1 MGIEIERKF
10 LVSGDGW
17 QQHAVQSGAIV
28 QGYLTEGEAVTL
40 RIRIIEDNT
49 ALLTI
54 KGERQGLSRPEFEY
68 DIPLE
73 DARDMLALAG
83 GAVIRKRR
91 FLLDLPGGEW
101 IVDVFEGVHQG
112 LVLAEVEL
120 PAPDAVVTLPDWLG
134 KEVTED
140 PRYYNSSLAA
150 EARRQNP
157 R

>member
-1 MGIEIERKF
+1 MGVEIERKF
-10 LVSGDGW
+10 LVAGDGW
-17 QQHAVQSGAIV
+17 QKHVVQSGAIV
-28 QGYLTEGEAVTL
+28 QGYLTDGGAVTL
-40 RIRIIEDNT
+40 RIRIIEQST

-54 KGERQGLSRPEFEY
+54 KGARQGLSRPEFEY
-68 DIPLE
+68 DIPLT

-91 FLLDLPGGEW
+91 FLLDLSGGEW
-101 IVDVFEGVHQG
+101 IVDVFEGEHHG

-134 KEVTED
+134 DEVTDD
-140 PRYYNSSLAA
+140 PRYYNSALAA
-150 EARRQNP
+150 QARQQNP